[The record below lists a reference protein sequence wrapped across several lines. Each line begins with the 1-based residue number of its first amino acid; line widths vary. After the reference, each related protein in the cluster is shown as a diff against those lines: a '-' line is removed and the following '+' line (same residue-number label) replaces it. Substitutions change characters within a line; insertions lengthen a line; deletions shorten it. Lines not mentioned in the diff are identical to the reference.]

1 MQKAKLSNDTENFDT
16 FSQPAISARF
26 SNSRYM
32 EEELNK
38 YQKMVSEDLVCLL
51 DRNDVVNEHLLEPQF
66 DPGNLATANML
77 FSIHNF
83 DKPNMHM
90 YDDGL
95 GMYKLDPEHSDSNK
109 EVQNQIRN
117 TLTNNY
123 SAFMK
128 QLA

>member
-1 MQKAKLSNDTENFDT
+1 
-16 FSQPAISARF
+16 
-26 SNSRYM
+26 
-32 EEELNK
+32 
-38 YQKMVSEDLVCLL
+38 
-51 DRNDVVNEHLLEPQF
+51 
-66 DPGNLATANML
+66 
-77 FSIHNF
+77 
-83 DKPNMHM
+83 M

-128 QLA
+128 